1 MEKKIAVFIDGAN
14 VYATAKML
22 GFDLDYAKV
31 RTYFGD
37 ELVRAYYYTAVK
49 PRTTDPDPLVPLLDW
64 LVYNGYK
71 LVRKDTKSYVDVEGR
86 TKIKG
91 NMDMEIAVD
100 ALGMSEHVTD
110 IWLFSG
116 DADFRY
122 LVEALQRRGVRVTV
136 VSSIRTLDRIGN
148 TNPVCSDELRR
159 CADTFI
165 DLDDQVWRKAFA
177 QIKEGMR
184 SRHV

>member
-1 MEKKIAVFIDGAN
+1 
-14 VYATAKML
+14 ML
-22 GFDLDYAKV
+22 GFDLDYARV
-31 RTYFGD
+31 RAHFGT

-49 PRTTDPDPLVPLLDW
+49 PRTTEPDPLVPLLDW

-71 LVRKDTKSYVDVEGR
+71 LVRKETKTYIDPEGR
-86 TKIKG
+86 TKLKG

-100 ALGMSEHVTD
+100 ALDMSPHVTD

-122 LVEALQRRGVRVTV
+122 LVEALQRRGVRVTI
-136 VSSIRTLDRIGN
+136 VSSIRTLDRFN
-148 TNPVCSDELRR
+148 NPNPVCSDELRR
-159 CADTFI
+159 CADVFV
-165 DLDDQVWRKAFA
+165 DLDEPGWRKAFA
-177 QIKEGMR
+177 QVKEGMK